1 MTATDAL
8 TTILQ
13 VFLTNFG
20 AQIVAILAILGAFRT
35 VFKPACA
42 LVRAI
47 VGVTKTDK
55 DDKLVDAVAANKYYK
70 AFAWLVDYLLS
81 IKLPK

>member
-1 MTATDAL
+1 MEPSAL
-8 TTILQ
+8 VLLIQ
-13 VFLTNFG
+13 
-20 AQIVAILAILGAFRT
+20 AILETFGPQITAVLLILGACRT

>member
-1 MTATDAL
+1 VCSSDL
-8 TTILQ
+8 
-13 VFLTNFG
+13 
-20 AQIVAILAILGAFRT
+20 
-35 VFKPACA
+35 FKPACA
-42 LVRAI
+42 LIMAI

-55 DDKLVDAVAANKYYK
+55 DDKFVVAVAGNKYYK